1 MQTRYSTLIHRHV
14 GRWPAAAVLLAFG
27 VGSQAATV
35 SFTGSYNGATDL
47 SNHEINVAQFDGSL
61 GALQS
66 ATFELHAVMDTSAFA
81 INDGDFY
88 MGWDKLIYT
97 LSLVG
102 DAPYASVAIAAD
114 GGAQRVM
121 GSGPPGSVFNT
132 SSRERIIGQPDF
144 TRNGPSLT
152 ASDAFVELPLAAF
165 IGNGNLSFFLTTQN
179 EDEVSVAGYQTG
191 GMPSPAPIGLRTF
204 INAEVVVTY
213 DYTPVPVPAAAWLLG
228 SALGLLGVVRRRAN
242 AF

>member
-1 MQTRYSTLIHRHV
+1 MQTRHSALIHRHG
-14 GRWPAAAVLLAFG
+14 GRWLAAAVLLAFG
-27 VGSQAATV
+27 MGSQAATV

-47 SNHEINVAQFDGSL
+47 SNYEINVAQFDGSL

-66 ATFELHAVMDTSAFA
+66 VTFELHAVMNTSAFA
-81 INDGDFY
+81 TNDGDFY

-102 DAPYASVAIAAD
+102 DAPYASVSIAAD
-114 GGAQRVM
+114 GGTQRVM
-121 GSGPPGSVFNT
+121 GSGTPGSVFNA
-132 SSRERIIGQPDF
+132 SSMERIIGQPDF
-144 TRNGPSLT
+144 TRNGPSLA
-152 ASDAFVELPLAAF
+152 ASDTFVEAPLAAF

-179 EDEVSVAGYQTG
+179 EDTFSAAGLQTG
-191 GMPSPAPIGLRTF
+191 GVPSPATTGLRTF

-228 SALGLLGVVRRRAN
+228 SALGLLGVVRRRTN